1 MKCNDITQ
9 VHNKVVIKHA
19 LFLSNYVNFSH
30 FSKRHCFT
38 CADSTGNTC
47 WESCLVTQTLFRRA
61 FCNSVQL
68 NKAWVV
74 HWFAPYNSSRT
85 ESHQQKLRNV
95 RRCQTRLC
103 MESSNVR
110 WSVNKTHSVN
120 VLYKRLL
127 LLRLFEDFVIIL
139 CIIKES
145 ILYSWIRGYIE
156 RVMDRV
162 RCVMYIEL

>member
-1 MKCNDITQ
+1 M
-9 VHNKVVIKHA
+9 
-19 LFLSNYVNFSH
+19 
-30 FSKRHCFT
+30 
-38 CADSTGNTC
+38 
-47 WESCLVTQTLFRRA
+47 
-61 FCNSVQL
+61 
-68 NKAWVV
+68 
-74 HWFAPYNSSRT
+74 
-85 ESHQQKLRNV
+85 
-95 RRCQTRLC
+95 
-103 MESSNVR
+103 R